1 MKAIVQDSF
10 GSPDVLELA
19 EIEKPLVGDD
29 SVCVRVRA
37 ASVNPLDWHL
47 MRGVPYIARM
57 AFGMRKPKERVRG
70 VDLAGIVESVG
81 KNVKGL
87 RPGDEVF
94 GSCNGAFADYACA
107 EATSFV
113 LKPAGVT
120 FEQAAAIPV
129 AGCTA
134 LQGLR
139 DFGKVQ
145 PGSKVL
151 INGAAGGVGTFA
163 VQLARSFGAEVTGV
177 CSGRNA
183 ELVRS
188 IGADHVIDYTQVD
201 FTRADER
208 YDVVLDNM
216 YRSLSD
222 CRRALT
228 PEGTVVLIGGSDGR
242 WINGVGRLLK
252 ASMMSPLTRQ
262 KMLSFVAQTTNED
275 MVVLKDLIEA
285 GKVTPVVDRTYPLS
299 ETAEAI
305 RYLEAGHARGKV
317 VIAL

>member
-107 EATSFV
+107 EATS
-113 LKPAGVT
+113 
-120 FEQAAAIPV
+120 
-129 AGCTA
+129 
-134 LQGLR
+134 QGLR